1 VEKAL
6 KAQQDRNVQRE
17 QDQKVMASILNQLDS
32 IPNEFKIKR

>member
-1 VEKAL
+1 MEAAL

-17 QDQKVMASILNQLDS
+17 QDQRILASLLTQLDS